1 MTENFK
7 KLDEGVDMPT
17 FSDNL
22 QAIPSP
28 FICEVLKGAKTPE
41 QTDSLFLGAVTTMS
55 ACLPNVYGI
64 YDGLEVYP
72 NLYLFTTADA
82 ACGKGHMNLCRKL
95 VDPIQKEMEKKFED
109 EYGEYEELLYQYRLG
124 IIDEKPEEPIPCY
137 LYIPA
142 NSSATAFCQ
151 ALANNCGTGVIFETE
166 GDTLSTVL
174 ASGFGQFSD
183 VLRKAFHH
191 EPVSYKRRTGNE
203 YVKIENPRLS
213 IVLAGTPNQLHRL
226 LPSSENGLFSR
237 FMFYKMN
244 SRLIWHDVF
253 LDSDKSLV
261 SKFESLGERF
271 LKLYEWLKVHN
282 GRIQVVLAPG
292 QIDEFNAFFTT
303 AQNDLAGR
311 FGNGIVSSVRRM
323 GLILFRI
330 CMVLTVL
337 RAYENDQLADQLVCS
352 DADFKIGFDT
362 VKVLLRHTASIY
374 MSTKNDVTNFK
385 CYDDPIGQRDK
396 LYQLLP
402 DVFNTQQAIFIA
414 HGNGIPGKSCERY
427 LTQWVRGGQIVR
439 IGRGQYSKLD

>member
-1 MTENFK
+1 MKENFK
-7 KLDEGVDMPT
+7 KFDEGVDMPT
-17 FSDNL
+17 FSDKL
-22 QAIPSP
+22 PAIPSA
-28 FICEVLKGAKTPE
+28 FISDVLKGAKTSE
-41 QTDSLFLGAVTTMS
+41 QADSLFLGAVTTWS

-64 YDGLEVYP
+64 YDGMEVYP

-95 VDPIQKEMEKKFED
+95 VDPIQEEMEKKFED
-109 EYGEYEELLYQYRLG
+109 EYEEYEELTLQYHLG
-124 IIDEKPEEPIPCY
+124 QIDEKPDEPIPSN

-151 ALANNCGTGVIFETE
+151 ALANNYGTGLVFETE

-174 ASGFGQFSD
+174 ASGFGQFSS
-183 VLRKAFHH
+183 L
-191 EPVSYKRRTGNE
+191 
-203 YVKIENPRLS
+203 L
-213 IVLAGTPNQLHRL
+213 LAGTPNQLHRL

-244 SRLIWHDVF
+244 SQLFWHDVF

-261 SKFESLGERF
+261 SNYESLGENFKRLYDL
-271 LKLYEWLKVHN
+271 LKYRHE
-282 GRIQVVLAPG
+282 RIQVVLAPE
-292 QIDEFNAFFTT
+292 QIEEFNAFFTT

-352 DADFKIGFDT
+352 DEDFMIGFGA
-362 VKVLLRHTASIY
+362 VKVLLRHTTSIY

-402 DVFNTQQAIFIA
+402 DEFNTQDAMNIAIN
-414 HGNGIPGKSCERY
+414 NGIPGKSCERY
-427 LTQWVRGGQIVR
+427 LTQWVRGGQISR
-439 IGRGQYSKLD
+439 TGRGQYSKLN

>member
-1 MTENFK
+1 MKENFK
-7 KLDEGVDMPT
+7 KFDEGVDMPT
-17 FSDNL
+17 FSDKL
-22 QAIPSP
+22 PAIPSA
-28 FICEVLKGAKTPE
+28 FISDVLKGAKTSE
-41 QTDSLFLGAVTTMS
+41 QADSLFLGAVTTWS

-64 YDGLEVYP
+64 YDGMEVYP

-95 VDPIQKEMEKKFED
+95 VDPIQEEMEKKFED
-109 EYGEYEELLYQYRLG
+109 EYEEYEELTLQYHLG
-124 IIDEKPEEPIPCY
+124 QIDEKPDEPIPSN

-142 NSSATAFCQ
+142 NSSVTAFCQ
-151 ALANNCGTGVIFETE
+151 SLANNFGTGLVFETE

-191 EPVSYKRRTGNE
+191 ETISYKRRKGNE

-213 IVLAGTPNQLHRL
+213 IVLAGTPTQLHRL
-226 LPSSENGLFSR
+226 RPSSENGLFSR

-244 SRLIWHDVF
+244 SQLFWHDVF

-261 SKFESLGERF
+261 SNYESLGENFKRLYDL
-271 LKLYEWLKVHN
+271 LKYRHE
-282 GRIQVVLAPG
+282 RIQVVLAPE
-292 QIDEFNAFFTT
+292 QIEEFNAFFTT

-311 FGNGIVSSVRRM
+311 FGEGIVSSVRRM

-352 DADFKIGFDT
+352 DEDFMIGFGT
-362 VKVLLRHTASIY
+362 VKVLLRHTTSIY

-402 DVFNTQQAIFIA
+402 DEFNTQDAMNIAIN
-414 HGNGIPGKSCERY
+414 NGIPGKSCERY
-427 LTQWVRGGQIVR
+427 LTQWVRGGQISR
-439 IGRGQYSKLD
+439 TGRGQYSKLN